1 MPLHVPP
8 APAPALRSVLAAL
21 GSPTAVHEAH
31 TPALRA
37 LQGPVTAELP
47 LPVHVLDRL
56 HVSGLTAGGRPP
68 RTRLTGWRFLIRS
81 GDRYVAAAD
90 TRLTPDGWAFSH
102 FFEGPYVAATE
113 RALGK
118 VYGPRRVRLLENQ
131 AAIHVKRGDAAAA
144 GRCAA
149 SYCSRP
155 PMDFIDSAETGSL
168 DSASLASRAMVAALA
183 ADGAAAGVV
192 AGSAGAAL
200 RFGGDSRPQAA
211 SATPRMG
218 SQLRMGR
225 PFAVTTERFMQ

>member
-21 GSPTAVHEAH
+21 GSPTAVNEAH

-37 LQGPVTAELP
+37 LQGPMTAELP

-56 HVSGLTAGGRPP
+56 NTSGLTSGGRPP

-113 RALGK
+113 RALRQAESLGK
-118 VYGPRRVRLLENQ
+118 NYQPRLLSVPELYMLTLWLHGSVG
-131 AAIHVKRGDAAAA
+131 ADAAAGLPA
-144 GRCAA
+144 
-149 SYCSRP
+149 
-155 PMDFIDSAETGSL
+155 
-168 DSASLASRAMVAALA
+168 A
-183 ADGAAAGVV
+183 ADLLVPLAPAPPGIAAYRPHPVSELLPVLTHRLTPPAPPVPP
-192 AGSAGAAL
+192 SMAA
-200 RFGGDSRPQAA
+200 PAA
-211 SATPRMG
+211 
-218 SQLRMGR
+218 
-225 PFAVTTERFMQ
+225 